1 MILCEPVGN
10 RLWEEAQG
18 MPDDSLARVRHLTF
32 DIFGTVLDLT
42 GSLAPPAGEFL
53 AVHGSD
59 LTGEAFYAEWR
70 ARQRIEQY
78 QDNLLM
84 LGHSGYLETCRRAF
98 VYCLKNHDISYTDE
112 AVSEFMQVYKL
123 LRPYDDALEGLRLL
137 GERYH
142 LVALSNGEQWYL
154 EELLANNVPIAF
166 DAIISVD
173 QVGAFKPSPGIYR
186 KAIQRL
192 QCEPG
197 EIMMVAAHSFDI
209 LGAQACGFRATYV
222 NRYRLPPEVSEYQPD
237 IIVDDFVE
245 LADRLLE

>member
-1 MILCEPVGN
+1 MADQVLDRVN
-10 RLWEEAQG
+10 Y
-18 MPDDSLARVRHLTF
+18 LAF
-32 DIFGTVLDLT
+32 DIFGTVMNLT

-53 AVHGSD
+53 AAHGSELSGD
-59 LTGEAFYAEWR
+59 EFYAQWR

-98 VYCLKNHDISYTDE
+98 VYCLRMNHVVHSDA
-112 AVSEFMQVYKL
+112 AVDAFMDVYRRL
-123 LRPYDDALEGLRLL
+123 QPYDDAIEGLRRLS
-137 GERYH
+137 ERYR

-154 EELLANNVPIAF
+154 EELLGNRVPIAF
-166 DAIISVD
+166 DAIISVE

-186 KAIQRL
+186 KAIQHL
-192 QCEPG
+192 GCEPG

-209 LGAQACGFRATYV
+209 LGAQACGFRAAYV
-222 NRYRLPPEVSEYQPD
+222 DRYRLPTEVWSYQPE

-245 LADRLLE
+245 LADRLLG

>member
-1 MILCEPVGN
+1 
-10 RLWEEAQG
+10 
-18 MPDDSLARVRHLTF
+18 MPDGFLARVNYLTF
-32 DIFGTVLDLT
+32 DIFGTVMDLT
-42 GSLAPPAGEFL
+42 GSLAGPAGEFM
-53 AVHGSD
+53 AAHGSEM
-59 LTGEAFYAEWR
+59 TGPAFYAEWR

-98 VYCLKNHDISYTDE
+98 VYCLKKHNVSYTSV
-112 AVSEFMQVYKL
+112 AVQEFMQVYQGL
-123 LRPYDDALEGLRLL
+123 QPYADAIEGLRSLAA
-137 GERYH
+137 RYK

-154 EELLANNVPIAF
+154 EELLGNNVPITF

-192 QCEPG
+192 GCEPG
-197 EIMMVAAHSFDI
+197 EIMMVAAHAFDI
-209 LGAQACGFRATYV
+209 LGAQTCGFKGAYV
-222 NRYRLPPEVSEYQPD
+222 NRYNLPTEDSEYQPD

-245 LADRLLE
+245 LAAKLMA

>member
-1 MILCEPVGN
+1 
-10 RLWEEAQG
+10 
-18 MPDDSLARVRHLTF
+18 MPDGLLARVNYLTF
-32 DIFGTVLDLT
+32 DIFGTVMDLT
-42 GSLAPPAGEFL
+42 GSLAGPAEEFL
-53 AVHGSD
+53 AAHGSE
-59 LTGEAFYAEWR
+59 LTGPAFYAEWR

-98 VYCLKNHDISYTDE
+98 VYCLKKQNVSYTSG
-112 AVSEFMQVYKL
+112 AVQEFMKVYQGL
-123 LRPYDDALEGLRLL
+123 QPYDDAIEGLRSLSD
-137 GERYH
+137 RYK

-154 EELLANNVPIAF
+154 EELLGNNVPITF

-192 QCEPG
+192 GCEPG
-197 EIMMVAAHSFDI
+197 EIMMVAAHTFDI
-209 LGAQACGFRATYV
+209 LGAQTCGFKGAYV
-222 NRYRLPPEVSEYQPD
+222 NRYKLPTEDSDYQPD

-245 LADRLLE
+245 LAAKLLV